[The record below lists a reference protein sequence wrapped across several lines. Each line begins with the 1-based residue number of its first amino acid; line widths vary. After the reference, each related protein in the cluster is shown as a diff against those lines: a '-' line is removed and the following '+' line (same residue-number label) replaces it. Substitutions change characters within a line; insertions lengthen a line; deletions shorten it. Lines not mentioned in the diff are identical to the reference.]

1 MGNINEKYTKV
12 KSMEYKWTV
21 LSNTTL
27 GILIGMMNS
36 TVLLIALPAI
46 FRGIDINPL
55 SPSSFDYL
63 LWLLMGYGVT
73 TSALV
78 VSIGRLSD
86 IYGRVKLYRLG
97 FIIFTLGSVLLSIT
111 FGKGNFAAS
120 ELIAFRVIQAVGG
133 SLLMANSVALIT
145 DAFPITERGKAL
157 GLNQISGLLGSIL
170 GLIVGGILATINW
183 RLVFIISVPFGL
195 AGIIWSYKSLR
206 EISLPNKNEKIDIY
220 GNIDFILGIVLLL
233 AGITYALEP
242 YKNMPLG
249 WYNPKVIGLMV
260 SGFALLAAFPFIEMK
275 VKYPMFRLELFKSRQ
290 FSAGIF
296 AALLS
301 GIAYGGLMIVLIVML
316 QGIWLPLHG
325 YSFSVTPLWAGIYM
339 IPLMIGFVLFGPIS
353 GTLSDKYGARGLAT
367 AGMLV
372 VMISFILMM
381 KLNYDFPY
389 AEFAFFIFLAGAGNG
404 LFVSPNTASIMNSVP
419 ANHRGVA
426 SGMRSVMTNIANTV
440 SIAMYFSLLLSA
452 FEQKLP
458 AALYNGLISAGF
470 PSNIADLVSKMPP
483 TAALF
488 AAFLGYNPMQSL
500 LSSFPQLYS
509 ELSNIDPSG
518 LSSVLSNTW
527 FPRVIAP
534 AFMYALRSVLIIS
547 SIIVLVAAIASLLRG
562 KHNIN
567 NNK

>member
-1 MGNINEKYTKV
+1 
-12 KSMEYKWTV
+12 MEYKWTV

-46 FRGIDINPL
+46 FRGININPL
-55 SPSSFDYL
+55 SPSSFSYL

-78 VSIGRLSD
+78 VSIGRFSD

-97 FIIFTLGSVLLSIT
+97 FIIFTIGSILLSIT
-111 FGKGNFAAS
+111 PGSGDFAAS
-120 ELIAFRVIQAVGG
+120 ELIAFRVVQAVGG

-145 DAFPITERGKAL
+145 DAFPLTERGKAL

-170 GLIVGGILATINW
+170 GLIVGGILATANW
-183 RLVFIISVPFGL
+183 RLVFIISVPFGI
-195 AGIIWSYKSLR
+195 AGTIWSFKSLR
-206 EISLPNKNEKIDIY
+206 EISKPNRNEKIDIM
-220 GNIDFILGIVLLL
+220 GNIDFILGIILLL
-233 AGITYALEP
+233 AGVTYALEP
-242 YKNMPLG
+242 YKNSPMG
-249 WYNPKVIGLMV
+249 WGNPEVIGLIL

-301 GIAYGGLMIVLIVML
+301 GLAYGGLMITLVVLL

-325 YSFSVTPLWAGIYM
+325 YSFAVTPLWAGIYM
-339 IPLMIGFVLFGPIS
+339 IPLMLGFVAFGPLS
-353 GTLSDKYGARGLAT
+353 GALSDKYGARGLAT
-367 AGMLV
+367 GGMVLV
-372 VMISFILMM
+372 FISFLLMM
-381 KLNYDFPY
+381 TLKYNFPY

-419 ANHRGVA
+419 SNHRGVA
-426 SGMRSVMTNIANTV
+426 SGMRSVMTNIANTT
-440 SIAMYFSLLLSA
+440 SIALYFSLLLSA
-452 FEQKLP
+452 FEAKLP
-458 AALYNGLISAGF
+458 GALYAGLISAGF
-470 PSNIADLVSKMPP
+470 PNNVAQMISKMPP

-488 AAFLGYNPMQSL
+488 AAFLGYNPMQAV
-500 LSSFPQLYS
+500 
-509 ELSNIDPSG
+509 LSNIPSLASQISNADPNS
-518 LSSVLSNTW
+518 LNVVLSNTW
-527 FPRVIAP
+527 FPKVIAP
-534 AFMYALRSVLIIS
+534 AFMYALRSVLVVS
-547 SIIVLVAAIASLLRG
+547 SIIVIIAAIASALRG
-562 KHNIN
+562 KHNLD

>member
-1 MGNINEKYTKV
+1 
-12 KSMEYKWTV
+12 MEYKWTV

-46 FRGIDINPL
+46 FRGININPL
-55 SPSSFDYL
+55 SPSSFSYL

-78 VSIGRLSD
+78 VSIGRFSD

-97 FIIFTLGSVLLSIT
+97 FIIFTIGSTLLSIT
-111 FGKGNFAAS
+111 PGSGDFAAS
-120 ELIAFRVIQAVGG
+120 ELIAFRVVQAVGG

-145 DAFPITERGKAL
+145 DAFPLTERGKAL

-170 GLIVGGILATINW
+170 GLIVGGILATANW
-183 RLVFIISVPFGL
+183 RLVFIISVPFGI
-195 AGIIWSYKSLR
+195 AGTIWSFKSLR
-206 EISLPNKNEKIDIY
+206 EISKPNRNEKIDIM
-220 GNIDFILGIVLLL
+220 GNIDFILGIILLL
-233 AGITYALEP
+233 AGVTYALEP
-242 YKNMPLG
+242 YKNSPMG
-249 WYNPKVIGLMV
+249 WGNPEVIGLIL

-301 GIAYGGLMIVLIVML
+301 GLAYGGLMITLVVLL

-325 YSFSVTPLWAGIYM
+325 YSFAVTPLWAGIYM
-339 IPLMIGFVLFGPIS
+339 IPLMLGFVAFGPLS
-353 GTLSDKYGARGLAT
+353 GALSDKYGARGLAT
-367 AGMLV
+367 GGMVLV
-372 VMISFILMM
+372 FISFLLMM
-381 KLNYDFPY
+381 TLKYNFPY

-419 ANHRGVA
+419 SNHRGVA
-426 SGMRSVMTNIANTV
+426 SGMRSVMTNIANTT
-440 SIAMYFSLLLSA
+440 SIALYFSLLLSA
-452 FEQKLP
+452 FEAKLP
-458 AALYNGLISAGF
+458 GALYTGLISAGF
-470 PSNIADLVSKMPP
+470 PNNVAQMISKMPP

-488 AAFLGYNPMQSL
+488 AAFLGYNPMQAV
-500 LSSFPQLYS
+500 
-509 ELSNIDPSG
+509 LSNIPNLASQISNADPNS
-518 LSSVLSNTW
+518 LNVVLSNTW
-527 FPRVIAP
+527 FPKVIAP
-534 AFMYALRSVLIIS
+534 AFMYALRSVLVIS
-547 SIIVLVAAIASLLRG
+547 SIIVIIAAIASALRG
-562 KHNIN
+562 KHNLD